1 MRRKAVSACHLDL
14 FKLDSDIQSRRCRYI
29 KEPARRTRLFTGRRE
44 FLGLE
49 GPGQGWGLHC
59 VRHMLRTSIWFA
71 LPFTFRLRY
80 PDKTRGLFN
89 EGGLFG
95 ERRGWHLPG
104 FDTSAWDVRE
114 LSDGLPGGGAG
125 VGFFVTT
132 FELDLDDFL
141 DVHMSFTFEDPLGMP
156 YRALLFVNGWMMGK
170 RVANLGCVFV

>member
-1 MRRKAVSACHLDL
+1 LGATLRASYASYIHLVC
-14 FKLDSDIQSRRCRYI
+14 IGI
-29 KEPARRTRLFTGRRE
+29 
-44 FLGLE
+44 
-49 GPGQGWGLHC
+49 
-59 VRHMLRTSIWFA
+59 
-71 LPFTFRLRY
+71 TFRLRY

-104 FDTSAWDVRE
+104 FDTSAWEVRE

-156 YRALLFVNGWMMGK
+156 YRALLFVNGWMIGK